1 MPFSPVTS
9 KVSFP
14 DMENDIL
21 RFWKDKDVFR
31 RSVQDREDGPVFTF
45 FEGPPTANGAPG
57 VHHVLAR
64 VFKDVIPRFKTMQ
77 GYCVPR
83 KGGWDTH
90 GLPVELA
97 VEAELNL
104 TSKRDIEAYGIAE
117 FNEKC
122 RESVFRYVQEWE
134 SLSERIAYWVDMDDP
149 YVTYSNNY
157 IESGWWIFNQLW
169 EKGLIYRGYR
179 VTPHCPRCVTSLS
192 SHEVALGYREDT
204 PDPSVH
210 VKFRI
215 KDNDVARRVLD
226 SSGVPTSLLAWTTT
240 PWTLPANTG
249 LAVALGARY
258 VIVEGPWGQNGHRE
272 RLILA
277 EGLVEDALEPPY
289 EIIDPILG
297 RELVG
302 LIYEPLFNYALP
314 EGYAGRV
321 IAADF
326 VSLGEGTGIVHI
338 APAYGAEDLAIGRE
352 EDLPVVHVV
361 NIDGAVA
368 DHAGVSYSGRFFKDA
383 DPDITEDL
391 HRRNLLH
398 RSGVIEHTYPFCWRC
413 DSPLLYYAKESW
425 YIRTT
430 ALKDRLVSANRE
442 IGWRPEHIQEGRFGE
457 WLQNNVDWALSRE
470 RYWGTPIPVWACQ
483 SCGDRTAIGSI
494 EDLAGQPGLDGYT
507 EGLDLHRPYI
517 DGVTFGCGT
526 CSGRKQRVPEV
537 MDAWYDSGAMPVAQW
552 HYPFE
557 NREVFERQQMADYIC
572 EGVDQ
577 TRGWFYTLH
586 ALAVLLFDR
595 PAYRNVISLG
605 HILDEAGEK
614 MSKSRGN
621 VVEPW
626 EILDARGADALRWY
640 MYTASTPGNSRRF
653 SENLVGETV
662 RRFMLPLWNTYSFF
676 VTYANVDG
684 FSPVATPAPP
694 IEDRPLLDRWLISRL
709 QHVTDTVTQAMEDY
723 DVTTAT
729 HTIEAFTDE
738 LSTWY
743 VRRNRRRFWKSDND
757 SDKAAA
763 YHTLYHA
770 LTTLSRLLAPF
781 TPFVAEHM
789 YRNLVASADANA
801 PESVHLAEWPTAD
814 SALRD
819 EQVEADVRLATELS
833 GLGRALR
840 SRAQIKVRQPLR
852 EVVVMLPARAER
864 ESLTRIEDQLREE
877 LNVKSVRAVT
887 DESAFRSLTVRP
899 NLPRLGKPLGS
910 RLATLNSRIQ
920 DLDDAMLGE
929 IAARVRAEQGVEI
942 GEFSLDHRDLLVDAS
957 DRPGFLSGMEGAH
970 SLALDTTVTLE
981 LAREGIAR
989 ELVRHLQ
996 ELRRSA
1002 GLDVSDRITAYVYRG
1017 GDDLEAALTDHSDY
1031 IQQETLATQILQRP
1045 PTQDAADRTINL
1057 QGQTVTIGVERVG

>member
-1 MPFSPVTS
+1 MLFAPVSS

-14 DMENDIL
+14 DMEKDIL
-21 RFWKDKDVFR
+21 RFWKDNDVFR
-31 RSVQDREDGPVFTF
+31 RSMQQREDGQVFTF

-77 GYCVPR
+77 GYTVPR

-169 EKGLIYRGYR
+169 EKGLIYQGYR

-215 KDNDVARRVLD
+215 KNNDVARRVLD
-226 SSGVPTSLLAWTTT
+226 TLDYPAYLLAWTTT

-249 LAVALGARY
+249 LAVASGARY
-258 VIVEGPWGQNGHRE
+258 VLVEGPWGPAQETE
-272 RLILA
+272 RLIVA
-277 EGLVEDALEPPY
+277 EALIDDVLEGEYTVIDTIPGRDLVD
-289 EIIDPILG
+289 
-297 RELVG
+297 

-314 EGYAGRV
+314 EGYSGRV
-321 IAADF
+321 FTADF
-326 VSLGEGTGIVHI
+326 VSLGEGTGIVHV
-338 APAYGAEDLAIGRE
+338 APAYGAEDLAVGRE
-352 EDLPVVHVV
+352 EGLPVVHVV
-361 NIDGAVA
+361 NIDGAVTE
-368 DHAGVSYSGRFFKDA
+368 HAGVRYSGRFFKDA

-391 HRRNLLH
+391 QRRGLLY

-430 ALKDRLVSANRE
+430 EVKDRLVSANRE

-470 RYWGTPIPVWACQ
+470 RYWGTPIPVWICQ
-483 SCGDRTAIGSI
+483 DCGDQTAIGSI
-494 EDLAGQPGLDGYT
+494 DALAGQPGLEGYQ

-517 DGVTFGCGT
+517 DGVSFACGA

-557 NREVFERQQMADYIC
+557 NQDVFERQQMADYIC

-605 HILDEAGEK
+605 HILDEAGDK

-640 MYTASTPGNSRRF
+640 MYTASTPGNARRF
-653 SENLVGETV
+653 SENLVADTV
-662 RRFMLPLWNTYSFF
+662 RRFLLPLWNSYSFF

-684 FSPVATPAPP
+684 FDPKTTPAPP
-694 IEDRPLLDRWLISRL
+694 ISERPVLDRWLISRL
-709 QHVTDTVTQAMEDY
+709 QDVADTVTKAMEDY

-729 HTIEAFTDE
+729 HTIESFTDQ

-763 YHTLYHA
+763 YHTLYQA

-781 TPFVAEHM
+781 TPFIAEHI
-789 YRNLVASADANA
+789 YRNLVASVDADA
-801 PESVHLAEWPTAD
+801 PESAHLADWPVAD
-814 SALRD
+814 ASLRD
-819 EQVEADVRLATELS
+819 PQVEADVLLAEELS
-833 GLGRALR
+833 SLGRSVR
-840 SRAQIKVRQPLR
+840 SRAQIKVRQPLG
-852 EVVVMLPARAER
+852 EVVIMLPGRAER
-864 ESLTRIEDQLREE
+864 ESLERIEDQLREE
-877 LNVKSVRAVT
+877 LNVKRVRSVLNDA
-887 DESAFRSLTVRP
+887 SFRSSQIRP
-899 NLPRLGKPLGS
+899 NLPRLGPRYSGKMAGLTQAF
-910 RLATLNSRIQ
+910 RR
-920 DLDDAMLGE
+920 LDDDAVSD
-929 IAARVRAEQGVEI
+929 IVARVRAGQDVSI
-942 GEFSLDHRDLLVDAS
+942 GEFTLAPDDLLVDSS
-957 DRPGFLSGMEGAH
+957 DRPGFLSGGDDNH
-970 SLALDTTVTLE
+970 SLALDTTITVE
-981 LAREGIAR
+981 LAREGLAR
-989 ELVRHLQ
+989 ELVRHMQ

-1017 GDDLEAALTDHSDY
+1017 GDSLTAAIADHSDY
-1031 IQQETLATQILQRP
+1031 IQQEILAIDIQQRP
-1045 PTQDAADRTINL
+1045 PGLKAVDLNITLD
-1057 QGQTVTIGVERVG
+1057 GQTVTIGVEKAE